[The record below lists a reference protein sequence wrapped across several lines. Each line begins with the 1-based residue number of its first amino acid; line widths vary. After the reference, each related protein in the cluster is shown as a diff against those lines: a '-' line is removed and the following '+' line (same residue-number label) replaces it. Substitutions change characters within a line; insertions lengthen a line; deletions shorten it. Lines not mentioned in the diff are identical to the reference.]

1 VKSQIE
7 EPSDIEDVEAA
18 LKEAVRE
25 ALLRHKQAGNPI
37 ATWQNGQ
44 VQWIAP
50 EDIDLSEFEA
60 TAADST
66 ALEHGS

>member
-1 VKSQIE
+1 MKSQSE
-7 EPSDIEDVEAA
+7 VPSDIEAVEAA

-44 VQWIAP
+44 VHWIAA
-50 EDIDLSEFEA
+50 EDIDLTEFEA

-66 ALEHGS
+66 QLDHGS